1 MDWNKVDNAVN
12 TAGEVYSTAAKIGR
26 VLMGLFF
33 TVVGAGL
40 LIWAVM
46 WFSDRV
52 SSMDEYV
59 LTQGTVKELDKDRD
73 PDGSDTYVFAPIVS
87 YKDNNGNEHLHKSS
101 SYSYPPDYEIGETV
115 EIYYLPSSPKEAFI
129 NSFFEKWGIGI
140 IIAIV
145 GLVITPIG
153 IWLVV
158 SAFRKNTREFTSS
171 SGSTE
176 NQFTGVRIG

>member
-87 YKDNNGNEHLHKSS
+87 YKDNNGN
-101 SYSYPPDYEIGETV
+101 
-115 EIYYLPSSPKEAFI
+115 
-129 NSFFEKWGIGI
+129 
-140 IIAIV
+140 
-145 GLVITPIG
+145 
-153 IWLVV
+153 
-158 SAFRKNTREFTSS
+158 
-171 SGSTE
+171 
-176 NQFTGVRIG
+176 